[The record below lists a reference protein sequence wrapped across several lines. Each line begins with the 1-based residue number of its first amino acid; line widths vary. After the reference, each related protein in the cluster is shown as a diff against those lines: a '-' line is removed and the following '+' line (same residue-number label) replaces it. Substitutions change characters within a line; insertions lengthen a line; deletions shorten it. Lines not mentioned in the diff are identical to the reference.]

1 MSANLLQQFSEYWL
15 DAQQR
20 SALFFDILRQR
31 GDQFIEHTKEGKPPV
46 LVFEHECVLD
56 GRTLE
61 QPVNYSLLRI
71 LPSAEHPVDPDAKP
85 FVIIDP
91 RAGHGPGV
99 AGSKLSSEIGV
110 VTAAG
115 HPCYFVT
122 FGPEPCPGQ
131 TIEAVI
137 KAEIAFMQKVAQL
150 HDPKRVGKPFIIG
163 NCQGGWAAAILA
175 SIAPDLAGPLLLAGA
190 PLAYWS
196 GRAGQNPM
204 RYTGGMVGGSWP
216 SSFISDLQGGIF
228 DGAYLV
234 ENFEQL
240 DPANT
245 YWKKYYHLYTHA
257 DTEAERF
264 LQFERWWSGHFLLT
278 RAEIDWIV
286 QNLFIGNRIARG
298 VLRNPV
304 NDDYINL
311 RNIRSPIVVFASEGD
326 NITPPP
332 QALNWVLDLYQDV
345 EDIRE
350 HEQVIVYCLHEKV
363 GHLGIFVSSSVASR
377 EHEALVGA
385 LDLIGLLP
393 PGLYEA
399 KIEDLHPHMPH
410 SEWIKG
416 RHLVTFVPRTLDDI
430 RALDDGRTE
439 EQGFEVVNRVSEVNQ
454 HVYDLVVSP
463 VVRALS
469 AGFAPKLMRAMHPN
483 RLENFLWSS
492 LNPFAIYSKMA
503 ARTARENRAPV
514 SADNVFL
521 AWEQFVGQAIVNA
534 FDAYRDIRD
543 QTVET
548 TFNMFYDNPYLRA
561 LVGLDA
567 PSTKEQHTQVDNLA
581 LYAELRE
588 LRAELAAMQIEQG
601 GTVEAFARL
610 LVYMAGESTFID
622 ERAFNMLHNLA
633 RHEQHQLHLPSQEQL
648 RPIMRRQWRIVRAF
662 PEQAIDA
669 IPILVKDQQAR
680 QSIWAAVSK
689 IAELKD
695 VLNVDKGVSERFA
708 HVARVMGLTSQW
720 APGVTQSTICPEA
733 VVLPKIKRS
742 PTRSATAQVARQSTT
757 AEVATKEA
765 VIEQAATKGAA
776 TTPVAE
782 TPAVETQVAES
793 QAAETQTAE
802 NQAAASKAPAKKASV
817 KKAVAKKASAKKAT
831 AKKASAKKATAKKAT
846 AKKASAKKATAKKTT
861 AKKAAKKASAAK
873 KAGSKAAKKS
883 N

>member
-1 MSANLLQQFSEYWL
+1 MSANIFQQFSEYWL

-20 SALFFDILRQR
+20 SALFLDILRQR
-31 GDQFIEHTKEGKPPV
+31 GDQFIGHTREGKPPV

-71 LPSAEHPVDPDAKP
+71 LPPKEHPVDPNAKP

-99 AGSKLSSEIGV
+99 AGSKLCSEIGV

-122 FGPEPCPGQ
+122 FGPEPCAGQ
-131 TIEAVI
+131 TIEAIV
-137 KAEIAFMQKVAQL
+137 KAEIAFLKKVAEL
-150 HDPKRVGKPFIIG
+150 HNPERVGKPFIIG

-175 SIAPDLAGPLLLAGA
+175 SVAPQLTGPLLLAGA

-216 SSFISDLQGGIF
+216 SSFMSDIQGGIF

-245 YWKKYYHLYTHA
+245 YWKKLYNLYANA
-257 DTEAERF
+257 DTEEERF

-278 RAEIDWIV
+278 REEIDWIV
-286 QNLFIGNRIARG
+286 QKLFVGNQLSRG
-298 VLRNPV
+298 KLRNPV
-304 NDDYINL
+304 GEGYVNL
-311 RNIRSPIVVFASEGD
+311 RNIRSPIIIFASEGD

-332 QALNWVLDLYQDV
+332 QALNWILDLYQDV

-350 HEQVIVYCLHEKV
+350 HEQVIVYCLHERI

-399 KIEDLHPHMPH
+399 KIEDLHPDMPH

-430 RALDDGRTE
+430 RALDDGRAD
-439 EQGFEVVNRVSEVNQ
+439 EQGFEVVGRISEVNQ
-454 HVYDLVVSP
+454 HIYDLAVSP

-469 AGFAPKLMRAMHPN
+469 SGFSGKWMRALHPN
-483 RLENFLWSS
+483 RLENYLWSS
-492 LNPFAIYSKMA
+492 LNPLALYAHAA
-503 ARTARENRAPV
+503 ARNARQARQPV
-514 SADNVFL
+514 SKDNVFV
-521 AWEQFVGQAIVNA
+521 AWERFMGQAIINGWN
-534 FDAYRDIRD
+534 AYRDIRD
-543 QTVET
+543 QTIEA
-548 TFNMFYDNPYLRA
+548 TFHALYDNPYMRA

-567 PSTKEQHTQVDNLA
+567 PNQQEKVVQSDESA
-581 LYAELRE
+581 LHAELRE
-588 LRAELAAMQIEQG
+588 LRSELAAMQIEQG
-601 GTVEAFARL
+601 GPLEAFARVL
-610 LVYMAGESTFID
+610 IYMAGERTFID
-622 ERAFNMLHNLA
+622 ERAFNMLQNLA
-633 RHEQHQLHLPSQEQL
+633 QHKRQQVRLPSLEEL
-648 RPIMRRQWRIVRAF
+648 RPIMRRQWRIVRAY
-662 PEQAIDA
+662 PEQAINA
-669 IPILVKDQQAR
+669 LPILVKDQAMR

-689 IAELKD
+689 IAELRD
-695 VLNVDKGVSERFA
+695 VLNVDEGVHQRFA
-708 HVARVMGLTSQW
+708 HVARVMGLTSHW
-720 APGVTQSTICPEA
+720 SPGVHESRICPEA
-733 VVLPKIKRS
+733 VELP
-742 PTRSATAQVARQSTT
+742 
-757 AEVATKEA
+757 
-765 VIEQAATKGAA
+765 
-776 TTPVAE
+776 TPPKKV
-782 TPAVETQVAES
+782 
-793 QAAETQTAE
+793 
-802 NQAAASKAPAKKASV
+802 AAAHGTQQTVAQ
-817 KKAVAKKASAKKAT
+817 VAKKAS
-831 AKKASAKKATAKKAT
+831 KKASKRAATKK
-846 AKKASAKKATAKKTT
+846 
-861 AKKAAKKASAAK
+861 SAAK
-873 KAGSKAAKKS
+873 KTSTTK
-883 N
+883 